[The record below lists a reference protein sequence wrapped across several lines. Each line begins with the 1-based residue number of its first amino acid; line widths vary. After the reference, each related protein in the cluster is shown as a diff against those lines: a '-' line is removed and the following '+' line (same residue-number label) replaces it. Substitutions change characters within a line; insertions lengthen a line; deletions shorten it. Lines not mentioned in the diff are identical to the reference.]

1 MVSSAS
7 PAGTAAGTRKVA
19 CSFGASSTT
28 SACWM
33 RPPALIDALPNLIS
47 AAFSTI
53 VDDGPASR
61 RRMTTLPPNVASA
74 SLGVTVMS

>member
-19 CSFGASSTT
+19 CSFVASSTT
-28 SACWM
+28 SAFCV
-33 RPPALIDALPNLIS
+33 RPPALIDAPPNLIS

-53 VDDGPASR
+53 VEDGLAR
-61 RRMTTLPPNVASA
+61 RSRMTTLPPNVASA